1 VKIDKTVAIVGKRVP
16 AKQSK
21 ALSARWAVIRSSRKG
36 AKTRRISMDVRE
48 IEAAACDA
56 KKAGM
61 QCVVVIGIG
70 FVGTAVVANLAGIT
84 KRGKPLFFVVGLEKD
99 NPEGAA
105 RVTRLNCGKSP
116 IYVNDQNLGQVI
128 FSSWKEHRNIAATC
142 DPVVLPHAD
151 YVVICINLDLIR
163 TPGQPSDF
171 VMPIDSYASVMRMVG
186 RRIRPDTLVTIESTL
201 PVGMCDKVLY
211 PALCAGYAEQGVDTH
226 ANPPLL
232 AYCYERVMPGPGY
245 LQSVSNHWR
254 SFAGVNEESNR
265 QAEAFLGKYVNTKEY
280 PLWRHKSTRAAE
292 IGKLMENAY
301 RATNI
306 AFIEEWAKLA
316 EDTGVD
322 LFDVI
327 ASIRCRKGTHDNM
340 MLPGLG
346 VGGYCLTKDAL
357 LAAFGAEKLVGAPAE
372 LPFSRRAILT
382 NEQMP
387 LRAVEW
393 IKAHFNGS
401 LAGMNALLVGVTYRP
416 GVADTRASPS
426 EIVARALI
434 DESCQVQAYDRL
446 IERWQELPDV
456 TVHSDFDKAIKD
468 KQIVVIALPDPGY
481 RQQNLP
487 QKIAASVA
495 PGGIVIDPWDLIGD
509 QTAKELKDK
518 QIAIRIYGRGDI

>member
-1 VKIDKTVAIVGKRVP
+1 
-16 AKQSK
+16 
-21 ALSARWAVIRSSRKG
+21 
-36 AKTRRISMDVRE
+36 ME
-48 IEAAACDA
+48 
-56 KKAGM
+56 
-61 QCVVVIGIG
+61 CVVVIGIG
-70 FVGTAVVANLAGIT
+70 FVGTAVIANLARIA

-99 NPEGAA
+99 DLEGAA
-105 RVTRLNCGKSP
+105 KVARLNCGKSP
-116 IYVNDQNLGQVI
+116 IYANDQNLGQVI

-142 DPVVLPHAD
+142 DPDILPQAD
-151 YVVICINLDLIR
+151 YVVICINFDLIR
-163 TPGQPSDF
+163 TPGQISDF
-171 VMPIDSYASVMRMVG
+171 TMPIDHYISVIRMVG
-186 RRIRPDTLVTIESTL
+186 CRIRPNTLVVIESTL
-201 PVGMCDKVLY
+201 PVGMCDRVLY
-211 PALCAGYAEQGVDTH
+211 PALCAGYEERGVDTRE
-226 ANPPLL
+226 NPPLL

-245 LQSVSNHWR
+245 LRSVNNYWR

-265 QAEAFLGKYVNTKEY
+265 KAESFLGKYVNTEEY

-292 IGKLMENAY
+292 ISKLMENAY

-306 AFIEEWAKLA
+306 AFVEEWAKLA
-316 EDTGVD
+316 EDAGVD

-357 LAAFGAEKLVGAPAE
+357 LAVFGAENLVGAPAE

-387 LRAVEW
+387 LRAVKW

-401 LAGMNALLVGVTYRP
+401 LAGKNALIVGVTYRP
-416 GVADTRASPS
+416 GVADTRTSPS

-434 DESCQVQAYDRL
+434 DESCQVQAYDPL
-446 IERWQELPDV
+446 IEHWKELPDI
-456 TVHSDFDKAIKD
+456 TVYSDFDKAIED

-495 PGGIVIDPWDLIGD
+495 PGAVVVDPWDMIGD
-509 QTAKELKDK
+509 QTAKKLKDK